1 MRQHGGDPAS
11 WYRQRCAAP
20 GVPGLQPGAV
30 IGLTECG
37 DRVDGGLLW
46 PLFAHPAAGVRA
58 GAVEGLRALDR
69 ADAQRWRPLLED
81 PAAVVVRE
89 ATAALLPLAE
99 QLPVDWLL
107 ARTGSMWP
115 RHVGVAVFR
124 LLDAHGGVVAL
135 RAAAGLLEDPDV
147 KLRRW
152 AGRCVQRWRPWAQV
166 RRAEAEV
173 GGLLDRSRHLFSDQ
187 VLRRREWEAGLDG

>member
-1 MRQHGGDPAS
+1 
-11 WYRQRCAAP
+11 
-20 GVPGLQPGAV
+20 
-30 IGLTECG
+30 
-37 DRVDGGLLW
+37 
-46 PLFAHPAAGVRA
+46 
-58 GAVEGLRALDR
+58 
-69 ADAQRWRPLLED
+69 
-81 PAAVVVRE
+81 
-89 ATAALLPLAE
+89 
-99 QLPVDWLL
+99 
-107 ARTGSMWP
+107 MWP

-187 VLRRREWEAGLDG
+187 VLRRREWEAGLDGGVVELGGGETSTEVGEWADGQPQLDERELLSDGPWLDDEVRRG